1 MIESLIFYA
10 FGALVLGLCLVVVLS
25 KNALYAMSA
34 LALGMVLVSVFYFL
48 LNAEFLGVVQI
59 VVYGGA
65 IVALYAFGMMLFNLT
80 KDFKQ
85 SYKNKI
91 LAIVL
96 SVLVGALLVVICV
109 MLVGELEL
117 FGNLTLS
124 MQSKEPLNNVQ
135 TFGFFVF
142 TQYLFAFEMAAIL
155 LLLSMV
161 IAIALVMHKN
171 TESND
176 KNTSDALNLT
186 NGGEQ

>member
-1 MIESLIFYA
+1 MIESCIFYA
-10 FGALVLGLCLVVVLS
+10 FSALVLGLCLVVVLS

-85 SYKNKI
+85 SYKNKT

-96 SVLVGALLVVICV
+96 SVLVGALLIAICV
-109 MLVGELEL
+109 MFVGELEL

-124 MQSKEPLNNVQ
+124 VQSKEPLNNVQ

-171 TESND
+171 TESSD
-176 KNTSDALNLT
+176 KNASDTLNLT

>member
-1 MIESLIFYA
+1 MAEFIIFYV
-10 FGALVLGLCLVVVLS
+10 FGVLILGLCLVVVLS

-34 LALGMVLVSVFYFL
+34 LALGMVLVSVFFFM

-85 SYKNKI
+85 SHKSKT
-91 LAIVL
+91 LPIVL
-96 SVLVGALLVVICV
+96 SVCIGALLVVVCFSASDFRDSLEPIA
-109 MLVGELEL
+109 LITQSGE
-117 FGNLTLS
+117 S
-124 MQSKEPLNNVQ
+124 LNNIQ

-142 TQYLFAFEMAAIL
+142 TQYLFAFEVAAIL

-161 IAIALVMHKN
+161 VAIALIMQKN
-171 TESND
+171 KQSS
-176 KNTSDALNLT
+176 SDDLAHST
-186 NGGEQ
+186 NPIDGGKQ

>member
-34 LALGMVLVSVFYFL
+34 LALGMVLVSVFFFL

-85 SYKNKI
+85 SYKNKT
-91 LAIVL
+91 LAIML
-96 SVLVGALLVVICV
+96 SVFVGALLVVIC
-109 MLVGELEL
+109 
-117 FGNLTLS
+117 LTFAHSATPLIEP
-124 MQSKEPLNNVQ
+124 MHQEEPLNNIQ
-135 TFGFFVF
+135 TFGVFVF

-161 IAIALVMHKN
+161 IAIALVMRKN
-171 TESND
+171 AQSSD
-176 KNTSDALNLT
+176 DALDTQNLR